1 MGSESFDGAATVR
14 RSWAPWVALAVLCL
28 PAVACGKKGDPTPPP
43 RVIPAQTTN
52 LRAAQRGDQLVL
64 RLGYPA
70 TTTAGAKL
78 PGLDTLEISQLTVP
92 APDPESPP
100 PVDAAQFAAAAKPLA
115 TLSGA
120 ELQSAVAGDSMVV
133 RLPLPA
139 ATTPPTLHVFGIR
152 TKATGGETSAWSNL
166 ARLVPKPPPAPPTD
180 LVVTPQAR
188 GVELTWTAPAGTG
201 AGFLVYRRPAES
213 RAYGDPLATLPA
225 EARSHLDTTARFGE
239 RYIYSVTALAS
250 AQPRVESAF
259 AVEREVDYA
268 DRFAPAPPADVV
280 ALPGTG
286 GVELLWKTSPDGDTV
301 GYHVY
306 RRDPDAE
313 FRRLTTQPTAELK
326 FSDSGLAAGLVYT
339 YRVTAVDGVGN
350 EGPASPDVEARPR

>member
-1 MGSESFDGAATVR
+1 MGSESFDGVAAMR
-14 RSWAPWVALAVLCL
+14 RRWAPWVALVVVFL

-43 RVIPAQTTN
+43 RVIPAQTSN

-70 TTTAGAKL
+70 TTTAGARL
-78 PGLDTLEISQLTVP
+78 PGLESLEISQVTVP
-92 APDPESPP
+92 APDPAAPP
-100 PVDAAQFAAAAKPLA
+100 TVDAARFAAAARPLA

-120 ELQSAVAGDSMVV
+120 ELQSAIAGDSIVV

-139 ATTPPTLHVFGIR
+139 ATTPPTLHVFGVR

-166 ARLVPKPPPAPPTD
+166 ARLVPRPPPAPPTD
-180 LVVTPQAR
+180 LAVTAQAR
-188 GVELTWTAPAGTG
+188 GVELAWSAPEGTG
-201 AGFLVYRRPAES
+201 AGFAVYRRPAES

-225 EARSHLDTTARFGE
+225 EARSHLDRSARFGE

-250 AQPRVESAF
+250 TQPRVESAF
-259 AVEREVDYA
+259 AAEREIDYA
-268 DRFAPAPPADVV
+268 DRFAPAPPEDVV
-280 ALPGTG
+280 ALPGSG
-286 GVELLWKTSPDGDTV
+286 GVELLWKASPDTDTI

-306 RRDPDAE
+306 RQDPGAE
-313 FRRLTTQPTAELK
+313 PRRLTAQPTAELR

-339 YRVTAVDGVGN
+339 YRVTAVDAVGN
-350 EGPASPDVEARPR
+350 EGSPAPDVEARPR